1 MWPSTCSL
9 ARSPGV
15 AHVPLPSLLENLGPQ
30 GYFVF
35 TRVCTKSEGLKF
47 G

>member
-1 MWPSTCSL
+1 MWPST
-9 ARSPGV
+9 RSFAKSPEL
-15 AHVPLPSLLENLGPQ
+15 HTVPLPSLLENLGLQ

-35 TRVCTKSEGLKF
+35 TRVFTQKECLKD

>member
-9 ARSPGV
+9 ARSPGLRTV
-15 AHVPLPSLLENLGPQ
+15 LLPSLLENLGPQ
-30 GYFVF
+30 GYLVF
-35 TRVCTKSEGLKF
+35 TRDCTKSEGLKY